1 MNNNIFP
8 FDSKVTYEQR
18 KSLFMQEPKLIWM
31 TGLSGSGKTTLALRL
46 EHYLFHKGYKIF
58 ILDGD
63 NVRNGLNKDLGF
75 SEADRKENLRR
86 IGEVAKLMMDA
97 GLIIICSFISPYEQ
111 DRVSIKNIVQE
122 NRFIEVHVNC
132 PVDVC
137 EKRDIKG
144 LYAKAR
150 KGIIPDFTGVS
161 APYEVPSNPDVEVNT
176 SLETIEESLDKII
189 KFVEPQISVDQ

>member
-1 MNNNIFP
+1 
-8 FDSKVTYEQR
+8 
-18 KSLFMQEPKLIWM
+18 MQEPKLIWM
-31 TGLSGSGKTTLALRL
+31 TGLSGSGKTTLALRF

-161 APYEVPSNPDVEVNT
+161 APYEVPLKPDVEVNT
-176 SLETIEESLDKII
+176 SIETIEESLDKII